1 MDLSK
6 RLFINIIPGNTFLDK
21 LTGKT
26 KIRLFFLLI
35 LILVATWDMRI
46 LAPVCLLGI
55 IGLVS
60 IKPNWKTVSGL
71 TIFIIL
77 VNLFNLFLIWVVT
90 PDYGADIVGGST
102 LLLRFT
108 SRYIITAETLW
119 YFLTRFTKFMA
130 TFFVSLTFIQC
141 ITPSE
146 MAAGLYANLVP
157 YKVSTIVS
165 IAFRYIPEIARDFED
180 IRISMQA
187 RGMELDGRKTRLW
200 TRLKQ
205 NILILAPLII
215 VSFDRV
221 GNIADA
227 MDLRGFGRGRKR
239 TYYAEHED
247 TKEDKLIA
255 AVNLLLLI
263 GFVAIVIGRIFFP
276 STYQVWAPW
285 INA

>member
-1 MDLSK
+1 MDLTK
-6 RLFINIIPGNTFLDK
+6 RLFINIIPGTTFLDK

-26 KIRLFFLLI
+26 KIRLFFLLVLI
-35 LILVATWDMRI
+35 LIATWDMRI
-46 LAPVCLLGI
+46 LAPVCLIGI
-55 IGLVS
+55 IGLIS
-60 IKPNWKTVSGL
+60 IKPNPKTVMGL
-71 TIFIIL
+71 TVFIVL

-90 PDYGADIVGGST
+90 PDYGASIVGGST
-102 LLLRFT
+102 LLLRLT
-108 SRYIITAETLW
+108 DRYIITAETLW

-146 MAAGLYANLVP
+146 MAAGLYANGIS
-157 YKVSTIVS
+157 YKISTIVS
-165 IAFRYIPEIARDFED
+165 IAFRYIPEIARDFSD
-180 IRISMQA
+180 IKISMQA
-187 RGMELDGRKTRLW
+187 RGMELDSRKTSLW

-205 NILILAPLII
+205 NVMILAPLII

-227 MDLRGFGRGRKR
+227 MDLRGFGRGKKR

-247 TKEDKLIA
+247 TKGDKIV
-255 AVNLLLLI
+255 AVINVLLI
-263 GFVAIVIGRIFFP
+263 LAFVAILIGRIFFP
-276 STYQVWAPW
+276 GTYQVWAPW